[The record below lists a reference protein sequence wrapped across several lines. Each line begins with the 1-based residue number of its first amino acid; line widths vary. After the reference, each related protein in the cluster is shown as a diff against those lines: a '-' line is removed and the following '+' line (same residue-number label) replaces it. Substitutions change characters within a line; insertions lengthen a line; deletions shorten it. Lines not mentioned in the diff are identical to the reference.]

1 MTDHEARD
9 LRRELAAR
17 DRGRGK
23 RYPASLRV
31 RVGAWLQRHVGNGTT
46 LRAAADAIALDP
58 ETARRWLRASPPP
71 VTALVPVEVIA
82 ATDTRQ
88 SVSLVS
94 PSGYRIEGLTL
105 DEAASL
111 LRRIG

>member
-31 RVGAWLQRHVGNGTT
+31 RAWLQRHVGNGAT

-58 ETARRWLRASPPP
+58 ETARRWLRASPPT

-105 DEAASL
+105 DEAASM

>member
-1 MTDHEARD
+1 MTDHEARI
-9 LRRELAAR
+9 LRGELGFHE
-17 DRGRGK
+17 RGRGK
-23 RYPASLRV
+23 RYPAPLRA
-31 RVGAWLQRHVGNGTT
+31 RVSAWLQRQVASGGT
-46 LRAAADAIALDP
+46 LRAAARAIALDP
-58 ETARRWLRASPPP
+58 ETARHWLRESSSA

-82 ATDTRQ
+82 APDTRH

-105 DEAASL
+105 DDAAAL